1 MHNGDIYVKIAP
13 ENIDRITRLIEAYE
27 NLGIVSTADRQNGL
41 VIIRGT
47 LDTCKDL
54 REIIINMPFAVEII
68 EEK

>member
-47 LDTCKDL
+47 LDTCEDL